1 MIALLINFG
10 SIKQVI
16 SSFKIF
22 DFTFFFIN
30 FVASLLY
37 NMKRYL
43 FALVL
48 GLLIL
53 SSEASP
59 LMPQESDTTKLRVL
73 RNIQYKVE
81 MQSSFSSNKTPLWL
95 NANRY
100 GLSSLEK
107 VNGYIRGTLERP
119 LSTDDGRKWG
129 LGYGV
134 DVAFPVN
141 YTSNVVIQ
149 QAYVEGRWWN
159 GSLTIG
165 AKEQPMELKNMSL
178 STGAQTLGINAR
190 PVPQVRIALPEYW
203 TLPFANGWLHLKGH
217 IAYGMM
223 TDDSWQHGFTNKNSK
238 YSDKVLYHS
247 KAGYLKIG
255 NEEVFSPWSVE
266 MGLEMVSLFG
276 GTSYVP
282 DGDGTMRELKGGTGI
297 KDFWNAFIP
306 GGADVEETTYQNVQ
320 GDQLGSWLMKIKYTG
335 DSQSFSIYA
344 DKFFEDHSSMLQLD
358 YDGYGTGDDW
368 QNKKERKY
376 LVYDLKD
383 WLLGIEYNYHPDH
396 WINDVVFEYVYSK
409 YQSGPIYHDHTKT
422 IADHIGGQD
431 DYYNH
436 YIYTGYQHWGQVMG
450 NPLYR
455 SPIYNT
461 DGKISVNN
469 NRFVAFHLGIGGH
482 PNEFANWRFLAT
494 YQKGWG
500 TYSNPFTKM
509 RHNVSLLA
517 ETTYNLHSRKHKWM
531 KGINVKGG
539 YGMDFGSILGGINYG
554 FQLTISK
561 VGLFNL

>member
-81 MQSSFSSNKTPLWL
+81 MQSSFSGNKTPLWL

-203 TLPFANGWLHLKGH
+203 TLPFVNGWLHLKGH

-255 NEEVFSPWSVE
+255 NEEVFSPWSLE
-266 MGLEMVSLFG
+266 LGLEMAATFG
-276 GTSYVP
+276 GTSYVRAN
-282 DGDGTMRELKGGTGI
+282 DGGLMKVENAKGLSSFI
-297 KDFWNAFIP
+297 KAFIP
-306 GGADVEETTYQNVQ
+306 GGSEKVEEGTVYQNEE
-320 GDQLGSWLMKIKYTG
+320 GNHLGSFLARVNYEAENWAI
-335 DSQSFSIYA
+335 SAYA

-358 YDGYGTGDDW
+358 YDGYGTGENW
-368 QNKKERKY
+368 NVKEQRRY
-376 LVYDLKD
+376 FLYNLKD
-383 WLLGIEYNYHPDH
+383 WLLGFQYRSKYDRF
-396 WINDVVFEYVYSK
+396 INGFVFEYLYTK
-409 YQSGPIYHDHTKT
+409 YQSGPIYHDHSAGWSK
-422 IADHIGGQD
+422 HISGKD
-431 DYYNH
+431 NFYNH
-436 YIYTGYQHWGQVMG
+436 YIYTGWQHWGQAMG

-455 SPIYNT
+455 SPLYNT
-461 DGKISVNN
+461 NGVIDFQN
-469 NRFVAFHLGIGGH
+469 NRFMAFHLGIDGKPQG
-482 PNEFANWRFLAT
+482 NLYYRLLASFEEG
-494 YQKGWG
+494 YG
-500 TYSNPFTKM
+500 TYASPYTKKHHDFSFM
-509 RHNVSLLA
+509 MEA
-517 ETTYNLHSRKHKWM
+517 EYQLMPSKKSWWNNTFLKM
-531 KGINVKGG
+531 A
-539 YGMDFGSILGGINYG
+539 YGMDFGKILGGINYG
-554 FQLTISK
+554 FQISFTK
-561 VGLFNL
+561 KGLF

>member
-1 MIALLINFG
+1 
-10 SIKQVI
+10 
-16 SSFKIF
+16 
-22 DFTFFFIN
+22 
-30 FVASLLY
+30 
-37 NMKRYL
+37 
-43 FALVL
+43 
-48 GLLIL
+48 
-53 SSEASP
+53 
-59 LMPQESDTTKLRVL
+59 MPQESDTTKLRVL

-81 MQSSFSSNKTPLWL
+81 MQGSFSGNKTPLWL

-149 QAYVEGRWWN
+149 QAYVEGRWWH

-376 LVYDLKD
+376 LIYDLKD
-383 WLLGIEYNYHPDH
+383 WLLGFEYNYYPDH

-436 YIYTGYQHWGQVMG
+436 YIYTCL
-450 NPLYR
+450 LYT
-455 SPIYNT
+455 SPSPR
-461 DGKISVNN
+461 D
-469 NRFVAFHLGIGGH
+469 A
-482 PNEFANWRFLAT
+482 
-494 YQKGWG
+494 
-500 TYSNPFTKM
+500 
-509 RHNVSLLA
+509 
-517 ETTYNLHSRKHKWM
+517 
-531 KGINVKGG
+531 
-539 YGMDFGSILGGINYG
+539 
-554 FQLTISK
+554 
-561 VGLFNL
+561 

>member
-1 MIALLINFG
+1 
-10 SIKQVI
+10 
-16 SSFKIF
+16 
-22 DFTFFFIN
+22 
-30 FVASLLY
+30 
-37 NMKRYL
+37 
-43 FALVL
+43 
-48 GLLIL
+48 
-53 SSEASP
+53 
-59 LMPQESDTTKLRVL
+59 
-73 RNIQYKVE
+73 
-81 MQSSFSSNKTPLWL
+81 
-95 NANRY
+95 
-100 GLSSLEK
+100 
-107 VNGYIRGTLERP
+107 
-119 LSTDDGRKWG
+119 
-129 LGYGV
+129 
-134 DVAFPVN
+134 
-141 YTSNVVIQ
+141 
-149 QAYVEGRWWN
+149 
-159 GSLTIG
+159 
-165 AKEQPMELKNMSL
+165 
-178 STGAQTLGINAR
+178 
-190 PVPQVRIALPEYW
+190 
-203 TLPFANGWLHLKGH
+203 
-217 IAYGMM
+217 M

-266 MGLEMVSLFG
+266 MGLEMVTLFG

-297 KDFWNAFIP
+297 KDFWNALHSWWSRCGRNDISKCS
-306 GGADVEETTYQNVQ
+306 

-383 WLLGIEYNYHPDH
+383 WLLGFEYNYHPDH

-431 DYYNH
+431 NYYNH

>member
-1 MIALLINFG
+1 M
-10 SIKQVI
+10 
-16 SSFKIF
+16 
-22 DFTFFFIN
+22 
-30 FVASLLY
+30 ASLLY

-43 FALVL
+43 FILVL

-81 MQSSFSSNKTPLWL
+81 MQSSFSGNKTPLWL

-159 GSLTIG
+159 GSLIIG

-247 KAGYLKIG
+247 KAGYLRLVTKK
-255 NEEVFSPWSVE
+255 FS
-266 MGLEMVSLFG
+266 
-276 GTSYVP
+276 
-282 DGDGTMRELKGGTGI
+282 
-297 KDFWNAFIP
+297 A
-306 GGADVEETTYQNVQ
+306 
-320 GDQLGSWLMKIKYTG
+320 LG
-335 DSQSFSIYA
+335 Q
-344 DKFFEDHSSMLQLD
+344 
-358 YDGYGTGDDW
+358 
-368 QNKKERKY
+368 
-376 LVYDLKD
+376 
-383 WLLGIEYNYHPDH
+383 
-396 WINDVVFEYVYSK
+396 
-409 YQSGPIYHDHTKT
+409 
-422 IADHIGGQD
+422 
-431 DYYNH
+431 
-436 YIYTGYQHWGQVMG
+436 
-450 NPLYR
+450 
-455 SPIYNT
+455 
-461 DGKISVNN
+461 
-469 NRFVAFHLGIGGH
+469 
-482 PNEFANWRFLAT
+482 
-494 YQKGWG
+494 
-500 TYSNPFTKM
+500 
-509 RHNVSLLA
+509 
-517 ETTYNLHSRKHKWM
+517 
-531 KGINVKGG
+531 
-539 YGMDFGSILGGINYG
+539 
-554 FQLTISK
+554 
-561 VGLFNL
+561 